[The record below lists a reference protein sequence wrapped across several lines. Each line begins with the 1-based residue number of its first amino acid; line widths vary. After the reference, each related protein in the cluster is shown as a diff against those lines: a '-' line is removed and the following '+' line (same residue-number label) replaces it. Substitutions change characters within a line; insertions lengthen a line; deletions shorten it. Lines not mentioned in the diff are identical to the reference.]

1 MDGPWLKYQNQA
13 PADGPW
19 TKYAAKPETEAPS
32 ARELA
37 MQRAQMVAAGVK
49 PEISPE
55 RIAEQAA
62 IDQPFKDQMA
72 VDSVGKGRAMARS
85 FMNGVPFVGS
95 YMDEI
100 NGALYGEKSAEQ
112 YRAAREAYARLN
124 PKTDTALNVAGTVA
138 GSIPLIAAAPVSLA
152 GSGTLGAQALRGAAI
167 AAPTAALEGAVY
179 GGGQSEGGGRAA
191 NATQNAIFG
200 GIGGGLVG
208 AAAPYAT
215 KALGTVWASL
225 KGSDEAVI
233 AKTLGV
239 SKPVARVIRNAL
251 ESGDMAAAERV
262 FYRAG
267 DNAMLADAGQAAREL
282 LDASANAGGQAGSIV
297 RRAVDDRASADAS
310 ELSGVL
316 DKYLGRQN
324 APIGTEVAL
333 YDPKIAAAGRDA
345 ERAADGWVIGGG
357 VENFKSSV
365 RSVTKAVRQRA
376 YDAAYERPIDYS
388 GGRGKLLEGLLKRVP
403 KSAIDK
409 ANELMRVEGVE
420 SKQIIA
426 KMLDDGTVSIER
438 LPDVRQLD
446 YITRGLNE
454 VADLA
459 DGQGKLGGQT
469 AMGRAYSGLA
479 KNIRSTLKAEVPEY
493 ARALDVASDA
503 ISRVKASDIG
513 YSLLR
518 SGTTR
523 ESISEA
529 MRGASKSEQ
538 DAMRRGVREYIDDTL
553 ANVARTITDPNTDIR
568 ETMKLLKD
576 LSSRSNQTKLRYL
589 LGKGPADSL
598 LSELDKYAIS
608 LELRAAISQ
617 NTKTA
622 IRQSIQGSV
631 KDQAAPGTLELLSSG
646 EAVQAGKRFVQIF
659 TGNSA
664 EAQALRE
671 QGIFQEIATAL
682 TQTRGKQAQ
691 AALRLV
697 DNAMKGQRLTEQQA
711 AWIGTIL
718 ADSAVLPAGRAS
730 SSYLTT
736 P

>member
-215 KALGTVWASL
+215 KALGSVWASL
-225 KGSDEAVI
+225 KGTGEDVI

-239 SKPVARVIRNAL
+239 SKPAARVIRNAL
-251 ESGDMAAAERV
+251 ESGDMAAAEQA
-262 FYRAG
+262 FLKAG
-267 DNAMLADAGQAAREL
+267 DNAMLADAGQATREL
-282 LDASANAGGQAGSIV
+282 LDASANAGGQAGAIV
-297 RRAVDDRASADAS
+297 RNAVD
-310 ELSGVL
+310 
-316 DKYLGRQN
+316 
-324 APIGTEVAL
+324 
-333 YDPKIAAAGRDA
+333 
-345 ERAADGWVIGGG
+345 ERAAGASKELTSVLDNTFGKPTG
-357 VENFKSSV
+357 KSAVS
-365 RSVTKAVRQRA
+365 RAVREGTSDARQTA
-376 YDAAYERPIDYS
+376 YDLAYSRPIDYS
-388 GGRGKLLEGLLKRVP
+388 SGRGRMLEGLLKRVP

-409 ANELMRVEGVE
+409 ANDLMRVEGVQ
-420 SKQIIA
+420 SAQIMA
-426 KMLDDGTVSIER
+426 KVADDGTVTFQQM
-438 LPDVRQLD
+438 PDVRQLD

-469 AMGRAYSGLA
+469 AMGRAYSGLSG
-479 KNIRSTLKAEVPEY
+479 NIRSTLKTEVPEY
-493 ARALDVASDA
+493 ARALDIASDA
-503 ISRVKASDIG
+503 IRTVKASDAG

-518 SGTTR
+518 PGTTR
-523 ESISEA
+523 EA
-529 MRGASKSEQ
+529 VTDALRGASQSER
-538 DAMRRGVREYIDDTL
+538 DAMKQGVRNYIDDML
-553 ANVARTITDPNTDIR
+553 ANVTKTLSDPNADIR
-568 ETMKLLKD
+568 EAIKLVRD
-576 LSSRSNQTKLRYL
+576 TSSRANKTKLRFL
-589 LGKGPADSL
+589 LGKDASENL
-598 LSELDKYAIS
+598 LNELDKAAIS
-608 LELRAAISQ
+608 LELRAAVSQ